1 MKYKHKRLKMT
12 PKLRKMIEKS
22 RKQIANGKCTICR
35 NEQELKDFLESLGKK
50 RKREDLNPPALNV
63 FTTE

>member
-1 MKYKHKRLKMT
+1 MKYKHKRLRVT

-22 RKQIANGKCTICR
+22 RRQIANGKCTICR
-35 NEQELKDFLESLGKK
+35 NEQELKEFFESLGKK